1 MVKRIQ
7 GFVIDNQEYFFVS
20 TRQKNCLAQ
29 IPIDI
34 HDGEIN
40 CPFLVTSLYLSPLNP
55 YLLILIFLRAFF
67 FNLR

>member
-34 HDGEIN
+34 HDGKIN
-40 CPFLVTSLYLSPLNP
+40 CPFLVRCLYLSPLNSN
-55 YLLILIFLRAFF
+55 LLILILLCAFS